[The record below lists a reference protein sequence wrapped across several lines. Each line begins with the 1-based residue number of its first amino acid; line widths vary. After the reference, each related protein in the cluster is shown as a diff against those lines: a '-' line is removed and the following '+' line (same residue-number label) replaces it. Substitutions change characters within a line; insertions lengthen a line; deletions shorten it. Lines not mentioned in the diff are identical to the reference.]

1 MEIPYTVTARPDT
14 GMWNGKLGIWL
25 FLASEVML
33 FGGFFSAYIFL
44 RLGAGDAW
52 PVHYAETH
60 LKVWPGLLNTVV
72 LIFSSMAMVI
82 AWMKLKERKVKEFR
96 VWLGAVLACAAAFM
110 VIKLGI
116 EYAPKFASGYY
127 PKTSPFYSIYYTMT
141 GLHGLHVLGGA
152 IVLLYHGLCTYKWF
166 PGYQVYRA
174 NPEQLANRV
183 ECGGL
188 FWHLV
193 DLIWIFLFPLFYL
206 L

>member
-52 PVHYAETH
+52 PTHEATH
-60 LKVWPGLLNTVV
+60 LKVLPGLLNTIV

-82 AWMKLKERKVKEFR
+82 AWMKLKERKTKEFQM
-96 VWLGAVLACAAAFM
+96 WIAAVIGCALIFM
-110 VIKLGI
+110 VIKLGF
-116 EYAPKFASGYY
+116 EYAPKFADGYY
-127 PKTSPFYSIYYTMT
+127 PKTSPFYSIYYAMT
-141 GLHGLHVLGGA
+141 SLHGLHVIGGA
-152 IVLLYHGLCTYKWF
+152 VVLTYHWFCTYKWF
-166 PGYQVYRA
+166 PGYSVFRA

-193 DLIWIFLFPLFYL
+193 DLIWIFLFPIFYL